1 MAVSRRIRLWY
12 QIKSRRRGDY
22 LMNKASVDDAASDK
36 RLEEQVDEKLQPS
49 RGSRK
54 YTTRDLLTAF
64 LATAKK
70 GGRRRTK

>member
-1 MAVSRRIRLWY
+1 
-12 QIKSRRRGDY
+12 
-22 LMNKASVDDAASDK
+22 MNKASVDDAASDK